1 MKATR
6 VQGFILFTL
15 GKWFEE
21 ANRKIAGK
29 PLEVSIS
36 KATFIGLV
44 KKAEFARKQSRAL
57 YKNLEILEKKKLIVY
72 KNKELMLTARGKKLY
87 GSIDARVMPYVDVVS
102 RLRESNVS
110 TSAKKVQT
118 VFDS

>member
-72 KNKELMLTARGKKLY
+72 KNHQEDLLILHY
-87 GSIDARVMPYVDVVS
+87 FFEILNIPISIIFCIYH
-102 RLRESNVS
+102 LK
-110 TSAKKVQT
+110 TK
-118 VFDS
+118 

>member
-21 ANRKIAGK
+21 ANSKIKNK

-36 KATFIGLV
+36 KTTFIGLV
-44 KKAEFARKQSRAL
+44 KNAEFAKKQSRAL
-57 YKNLEILEKKKLIVY
+57 YKNLEILQKKKLVSY
-72 KNKELMLTARGKKLY
+72 SNKELMLTARGKKVY
-87 GSIDARVMPYVDVVS
+87 AEID
-102 RLRESNVS
+102 
-110 TSAKKVQT
+110 
-118 VFDS
+118 